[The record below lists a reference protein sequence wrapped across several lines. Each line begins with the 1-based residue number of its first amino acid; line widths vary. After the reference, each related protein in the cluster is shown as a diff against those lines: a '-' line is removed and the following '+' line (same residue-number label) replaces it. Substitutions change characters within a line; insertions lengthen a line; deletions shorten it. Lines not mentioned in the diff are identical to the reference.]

1 MREAVRAGEAMDEL
15 AIDSSLPMDQGLL
28 SGQYWGELRIFAEVA
43 KAKSFNRAAEKLGM
57 SQPTISRKVKRLQDL
72 VGSQLLVPTKLGI
85 KLTPRGEE
93 LARALM
99 TLDQSLYTITSD
111 LKAESKDA
119 EGVVRISITDGLAA
133 FFAAPN
139 IAAFSERFPRIQL
152 HLKGMI
158 NLNDLRENQTD
169 MMLAFSP
176 IDRSDITCKRL
187 GSLHFVP
194 LASKQ
199 YIARMG
205 LPTRHNLEDHLF
217 LQSHFYEAKTP
228 PIWADWQQACARG
241 RIAHYCDDTFAYG
254 LLAKMGLGIALL
266 GTYVV
271 TDPVAVPLDLGFA
284 ASLPLY
290 GLALAERLH
299 ARPVK
304 LVYDWLCDVFNESNP
319 WLRTE
324 IRLSDIPPTF
334 EALRLLFER

>member
-1 MREAVRAGEAMDEL
+1 MDEF

-28 SGQYWGELRIFAEVA
+28 SGHYWGELRIFAEVA

-85 KLTPRGEE
+85 RLTPRGEE
-93 LARALM
+93 LTRALIN
-99 TLDQSLYTITSD
+99 LDQSLYAITSD

-119 EGVVRISITDGLAA
+119 EGIVRISITDGMAA

-139 IAAFSERFPRIQL
+139 IEAFSKRFPRIQI

-169 MMLAFSP
+169 MMLGFALVE
-176 IDRSDITCKRL
+176 RSDIVCKRL
-187 GSLHFVP
+187 GTLHFVP
-194 LASKQ
+194 IAVKE
-199 YIARMG
+199 YIDRMG

-228 PIWADWQQACARG
+228 IWAEWQRACARG
-241 RIAHYCDDTFAYG
+241 RIAHYCDDPFAYG
-254 LLAKMGLGIALL
+254 FLAKVGLGIALL

-271 TDPVAVPLDLGFA
+271 AEPTLIALDLGFTTA
-284 ASLPLY
+284 LPLH
-290 GLALAERLH
+290 GLVLAERLNS
-299 ARPVK
+299 RPVK
-304 LVYDWLCDVFNESNP
+304 LVYDWLCGVFSDDNP

-324 IRLSDIPPTF
+324 IRLSDIPPTW
-334 EALRLLFER
+334 EALRAIHGWQG